1 MLAPTTHYSM
11 IHCAEW
17 PAQNTS
23 TLPCIM
29 RPVRYAGML
38 ALIVWQSLNLVDTNS
53 SRHCVFNARQSNF
66 WVSGPDL
73 GICVIL
79 VEPPGL

>member
-1 MLAPTTHYSM
+1 
-11 IHCAEW
+11 
-17 PAQNTS
+17 
-23 TLPCIM
+23 M

-53 SRHCVFNARQSNF
+53 SRHCVFNARQFNF

-73 GICVIL
+73 EICVIL